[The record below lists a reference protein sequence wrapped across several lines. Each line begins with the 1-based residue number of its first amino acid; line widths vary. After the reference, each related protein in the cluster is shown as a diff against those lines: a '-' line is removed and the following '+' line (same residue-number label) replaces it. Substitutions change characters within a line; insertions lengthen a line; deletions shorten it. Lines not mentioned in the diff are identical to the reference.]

1 MRRAQLILH
10 IQTQGRLGGSGPP
23 RRAPTVSLSACSRSR
38 HVKFLIL
45 CRISWQITFTELRDS
60 LLWPAME
67 RVRATVSV
75 SHLPLRVFF
84 RRRMHVYVPYQL
96 GKGRRRGGHG
106 LGPLL
111 GRIPQQSSL
120 AAVMRYGRVSVR
132 EVKQIFPS
140 AAGARDSFEG
150 WRKAW
155 GKIVSVGGL
164 SVGVFHGVLLR

>member
-1 MRRAQLILH
+1 MSRA
-10 IQTQGRLGGSGPP
+10 
-23 RRAPTVSLSACSRSR
+23 TVSFSACSRSR

-60 LLWPAME
+60 LLWPVME

-75 SHLPLRVFF
+75 SRLPLRVFF
-84 RRRMHVYVPYQL
+84 HRCMHEYVPYQR
-96 GKGRRRGGHG
+96 GKGRVLV

-120 AAVMRYGRVSVR
+120 AAVMRYGCVSVR
-132 EVKQIFPS
+132 KVKQICTS
-140 AAGARDSFEG
+140 AAGARDTFEG

-155 GKIVSVGGL
+155 GKIVSVGRL
-164 SVGVFHGVLLR
+164 SVGVFHCHF